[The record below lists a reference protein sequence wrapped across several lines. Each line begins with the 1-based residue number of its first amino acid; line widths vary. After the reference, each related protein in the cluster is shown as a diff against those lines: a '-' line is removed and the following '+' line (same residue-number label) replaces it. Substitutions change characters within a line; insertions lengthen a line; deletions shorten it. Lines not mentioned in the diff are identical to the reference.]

1 VKHKRRNP
9 LVGPLVTISLMIG
22 SIVAIGALA
31 HLIDTRS
38 KAAAPTVVASE
49 VPGRAGA
56 TQ

>member
-1 VKHKRRNP
+1 MKHKRRNP